1 MLDDNPTI
9 GTNPLIVFHQ
19 NICRLRKKADELISS
34 VLPNLPH
41 ILCLSEHHLKQF
53 ELEQVSIDGYKLATS
68 YCRKSRGGGGG
79 LHLCT
84 YKTELFKG

>member
-9 GTNPLIVFHQ
+9 GTNPLIVFHE
-19 NICRLRKKADELISS
+19 NICGLRKKADELISS

-53 ELEQVSIDGYKLATS
+53 EQELVSIDFYKLATS
-68 YCRKSRGGGGG
+68 YCRKSFM
-79 LHLCT
+79 
-84 YKTELFKG
+84 YIKN